1 MTAHA
6 SLPPTQALRIV
17 PGSLPRFS
25 ASATDRSPP
34 WSPPKVA
41 GLVPFIK
48 MDTALARRL
57 LGGLRLLAKRPMATA
72 TRIATGNKP
81 AYLNMK

>member
-1 MTAHA
+1 MITYA
-6 SLPPTQALRIV
+6 SLSLTQALRIV

-34 WSPPKVA
+34 WSPPKIV
-41 GLVPFIK
+41 GLVPSNK

-57 LGGLRLLAKRPMATA
+57 LGGLRLSAKRPMATA
-72 TRIATGNKP
+72 TRIAPGNK
-81 AYLNMK
+81 AAHMK